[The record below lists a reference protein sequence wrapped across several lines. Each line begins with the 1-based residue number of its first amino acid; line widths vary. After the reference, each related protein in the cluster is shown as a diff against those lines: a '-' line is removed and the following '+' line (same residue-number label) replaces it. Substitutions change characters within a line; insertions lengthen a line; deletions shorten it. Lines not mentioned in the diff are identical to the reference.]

1 MKKEFKNF
9 IKSVKD
15 IKLSETEKLVLRN
28 KISEFISFNPIRDK
42 AYIPGTK
49 NYLSIF
55 EVKYFARATALVLIF
70 GIVAGGSGVSY
81 AASDALPGEKL
92 YNVKVNINE
101 KIEESLAFST
111 EAKVVVESKQ
121 VERRLEET
129 QTLVKENKLSENAK
143 KIVEEKL
150 DEHIQDLTDD
160 INTLKESGKVEV
172 VLETTAKLTPV
183 LEVHKD
189 ILEEKDG
196 ETESLIAK
204 VEDSIQKVE
213 KEEDAV
219 LAVVSDSKEENLDK
233 NEENTSV
240 MTMSVEQTTSGDIK
254 EESTNE
260 ESFSSTETETGDDF
274 IEGLNTEDIS
284 KFIQSRIEKTEE
296 RITILKSENNILPEN
311 QSTTSSTNK
320 LMETKILDKATDVLE
335 TKTEEVKE
343 IIPVI
348 LESKLPETDQSI
360 KTEKIDT
367 PLEKTITEENKIDTT
382 NNIESKIKEAQEA
395 LNAAKEAFA
404 NSKYKDSV
412 SFTQKAIKIIGEI
425 EVEQKLK
432 SMDLA
437 SQTVDPKDTLPA
449 QVTESIK

>member
-260 ESFSSTETETGDDF
+260 ESFASTETGDDF

-320 LMETKILDKATDVLE
+320 LIETKILDKATDVLE